1 MNIKDNAESENHMTQ
16 QEINILN
23 FENELAASRQ
33 RLNNLIYE
41 MNVPSNENT
50 RKMMQ
55 AKIGLMTNE
64 LHQMENQ
71 LQLLR
76 NSLETD
82 IAENLPKPRPIVQ
95 PASQTVSSVPG
106 FKAQTS
112 PRQNKNTSLEDI
124 LGRNLMGIF
133 ASVLIFIGMV
143 LFGMVIVPA
152 LSDEMKI
159 LCMYLASF
167 SVIAVG
173 SVFMK
178 KSPANKFFISL
189 TGLGIGGLFISL
201 IMSNVY
207 FHLFGDLF
215 TYILL
220 LIWAAGTILLSKFEH
235 KLSGTEA
242 KINIFEI
249 IGQLGVMISVILGCT
264 LCAKE
269 RNFVKFLMLV
279 IYHFIAMT
287 AFHIGSGGISAKLR
301 NKSVFTRKYKVQN
314 HVFKILTMLILILS
328 YIICMIAPDDS
339 YAVITA
345 EEIFITLLLF
355 LTITADLFIAYKE
368 EKISDLSCMC
378 YHASIGVYALLGVML
393 ILQFGKLGLPEVLLS
408 YALCVLLLLLTES
421 QKNKYMIAAQIPLFL
436 IALFS
441 LIGMESAAGIIYLL
455 LGSAPLMIIGIWQKS
470 RTYLTA
476 GTASLYLWAFGI
488 FFMYT
493 VTLQTV
499 IAVILCAVIYLC
511 IRNKTE
517 EAAIRIAGYPII
529 LITITMVFSTYAG
542 DIKNFFIE
550 NHILNEWLEEIR
562 HLKAIVAFSIAGIFH
577 IGMTKKNSFIAENE
591 KIMARVINAVIMLAG
606 CSAVSYH
613 EIPLLPILVAIGV
626 FTLNSR
632 ELLAEEELKNSTEKK
647 KYWVMAYI
655 LLKYT
660 ILLTVILNSFQ
671 TPEFMISISLLV
683 FAVLSIV
690 AGFWKRKKGY
700 RLYGLVLSMISIF
713 KLIMLDAN
721 MKDAVTGSVSFLIC
735 GLLCFAISFIYNK
748 IQKEYFDDTKK

>member
-1 MNIKDNAESENHMTQ
+1 MTQ
-16 QEINILN
+16 QEIKILN
-23 FENELAASRQ
+23 FENELAAARQ

-41 MNVPSNENT
+41 LNVPSDENT

-55 AKIGLMTNE
+55 TKIDLMTNE

-71 LQLLR
+71 LQLLKS
-76 NSLETD
+76 SLEAD
-82 IAENLPKPRPIVQ
+82 MAKQPVSMPAYHPEPHPALQ
-95 PASQTVSSVPG
+95 PAAQAISPPAPD
-106 FKAQTS
+106 FKPQTS
-112 PRQNKNTSLEDI
+112 PRQSRNTNLEDI

-143 LFGMVIVPA
+143 LFGTVIVPA

-167 SVIAVG
+167 SVIVLG
-173 SVFMK
+173 MVFMK

-189 TGLGIGGLFISL
+189 TGLGTGGLFISL

-207 FHLFGDLF
+207 FHLFGDLL

-220 LIWAAGTILLSKFEH
+220 LVWAAGTILLSKFEH
-235 KLSGTEA
+235 KLSKTEA

-269 RNFVKFLMLV
+269 QDSVKFLMLV

-287 AFHIGSGGISAKLR
+287 AFHLGSGTLAAKGR
-301 NKSVFTRKYKVQN
+301 DSSIFTRKYKAQN
-314 HVFKILTMLILILS
+314 HVFKILTILILVLS
-328 YIICMIAPDDS
+328 YIICMIEPDSS
-339 YAVITA
+339 YAVITT
-345 EEIFITLLLF
+345 EEVFITLLLS
-355 LTITADLFIAYKE
+355 LTIITDLSVAYKE
-368 EKISDLSCMC
+368 EKISDFACIC
-378 YHASIGVYALLGVML
+378 YHGFMGVYALLGVML
-393 ILQFGKLGLPEVLLS
+393 ILQFGTLNLPEVLLS
-408 YALCVLLLLLTES
+408 YALCVLLLLLTEA
-421 QKNKYMIAAQIPLFL
+421 QKNKYMAAAQIPLLL

-441 LIGMESAAGIIYLL
+441 LISIEASAGIIYLL
-455 LGSAPLMIIGIWQKS
+455 LGSSLLMIIGTWQKS
-470 RTYLTA
+470 RIYLIA
-476 GTASLYLWAFGI
+476 GIASLYLWALGFI
-488 FFMYT
+488 FMYT

-499 IAVILCAVIYLC
+499 IAVVLCTVTYLF
-511 IRNKTE
+511 IRSKTE
-517 EAAIRIAGYPII
+517 EAAVRIAGYPII
-529 LITITMVFSTYAG
+529 LIAVTMVFSAYAV
-542 DIKNFFIE
+542 DIKTFFME
-550 NHILNEWLEEIR
+550 NDILNEWLETIR
-562 HLKAIVAFSIAGIFH
+562 HLKAIIAFGIAGIFH
-577 IGMTKKNSFIAENE
+577 IGMTKKKCFINENE

-606 CSAVSYH
+606 CNAISYH

-626 FTLNSR
+626 FTLNSK

-683 FAVLSIV
+683 FAVLSIA

-721 MKDAVTGSVSFLIC
+721 MRDAVTGSVSFLIC

>member
-1 MNIKDNAESENHMTQ
+1 MTQ
-16 QEINILN
+16 HEIKILN
-23 FENELAASRQ
+23 FENELAAARQ

-41 MNVPSNENT
+41 LNVPSDENT

-55 AKIGLMTNE
+55 TKIDLMTNE

-71 LQLLR
+71 LQLLK
-76 NSLETD
+76 NSLEAD
-82 IAENLPKPRPIVQ
+82 MAKQPVSMPAYHPEPHPALQ
-95 PASQTVSSVPG
+95 PAAQAISPPAPD
-106 FKAQTS
+106 FKPQTS
-112 PRQNKNTSLEDI
+112 PRQSRNTNLEDI

-143 LFGMVIVPA
+143 LFGTVIVPT

-167 SVIAVG
+167 SVIVLG
-173 SVFMK
+173 MVFMK

-189 TGLGIGGLFISL
+189 TGLGTGGLFISL

-207 FHLFGDLF
+207 FHLFGDLL

-220 LIWAAGTILLSKFEH
+220 LVWAAGTILLSKFEH
-235 KLSGTEA
+235 KLSKTEA

-269 RNFVKFLMLV
+269 QDSVKFLMLV

-287 AFHIGSGGISAKLR
+287 AFHLGSGTLAAKGR
-301 NKSVFTRKYKVQN
+301 DSSIFTRKYKAQN
-314 HVFKILTMLILILS
+314 HVFKILTILILVLS
-328 YIICMIAPDDS
+328 YIICMIEPDSS
-339 YAVITA
+339 YAVITT
-345 EEIFITLLLF
+345 EEVFITLLLS
-355 LTITADLFIAYKE
+355 LTIITDLSVAYKE
-368 EKISDLSCMC
+368 EKISDFACIC
-378 YHASIGVYALLGVML
+378 YHGFMGVYALFGVML
-393 ILQFGKLGLPEVLLS
+393 ILQFGTLNLPEVLLS
-408 YALCVLLLLLTES
+408 YALCVLLLLLTEA
-421 QKNKYMIAAQIPLFL
+421 QKNKYMAAAQIPLLL

-441 LIGMESAAGIIYLL
+441 LISIEASAGIIYLL
-455 LGSAPLMIIGIWQKS
+455 LGSSLLMIIGTWQKS
-470 RTYLTA
+470 RIYLIA
-476 GTASLYLWAFGI
+476 GIASLYLWALGFI
-488 FFMYT
+488 FMYT
-493 VTLQTV
+493 VTLQTM
-499 IAVILCAVIYLC
+499 IAVVLCTVTYLF

-517 EAAIRIAGYPII
+517 ETAVRIAGYPII
-529 LITITMVFSTYAG
+529 LISVTMVFSAYAV
-542 DIKNFFIE
+542 DIKTFFME
-550 NHILNEWLEEIR
+550 NDILNEWLETIR
-562 HLKAIVAFSIAGIFH
+562 HLKAIIAFGIAGIFH
-577 IGMTKKNSFIAENE
+577 IGMTKKKCFINENE
-591 KIMARVINAVIMLAG
+591 KVMARVINAAIMLAG
-606 CSAVSYH
+606 CNAISYH

-626 FTLNSR
+626 FTLNSK

-683 FAVLSIV
+683 FAVLSIA

-721 MKDAVTGSVSFLIC
+721 MRDAVTGSVSFLIC